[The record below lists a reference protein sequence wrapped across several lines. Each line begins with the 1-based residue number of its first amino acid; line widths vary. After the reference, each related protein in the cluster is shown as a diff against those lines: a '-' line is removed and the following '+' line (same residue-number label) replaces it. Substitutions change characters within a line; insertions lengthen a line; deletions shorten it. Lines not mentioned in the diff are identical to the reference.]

1 MKRLTIQKELFMPSE
16 KTRLSKR
23 KKKKLLMK
31 RLSIGK
37 LKLLAMSKKKTSFK
51 IKLWM
56 QKDKINY

>member
-1 MKRLTIQKELFMPSE
+1 MPLE